1 MYLIFRCSRCGR
13 HLYAEEGTCTR
24 SCPCGKKITLK
35 KVNVLARAEDVI
47 EAGEKVRS
55 LQLGSRG
62 MTGFSRA
69 G

>member
-1 MYLIFRCSRCGR
+1 MYLIFRCNRCGR
-13 HLYAEEGTCTR
+13 HLYAEEGARTR
-24 SCPCGKKITLK
+24 SCPCGKRIVIK
-35 KVNVLARAEDVI
+35 KVNVIARAEDAI

-55 LQLGSRG
+55 LQLKSHD